1 MSAERTGPSRRI
13 TLAWML
19 AAASSPVALSGCGQ
33 KPAATTPAETKPVET
48 AGWRDL
54 ELPPVKGP
62 GYGGDPDLTDPSA
75 PWPLTMKPGER
86 EIARITADLIAPAD
100 EVSPGAGAIG
110 VDAFIDEWV
119 SAPYPSQ
126 QEDRALILSGLA
138 WFDAES
144 RRRFKNSF
152 AAISEAE
159 RREILDD
166 IAFKDR
172 IKPGYD
178 QPAAFFSRLRALV
191 LAGFYTSPEGV
202 ADIGYIGNT
211 PIVGDYPGPTPEAL
225 EHLRAALANLGLPS
239 SAE

>member
-1 MSAERTGPSRRI
+1 MSAERTGPSRRATI
-13 TLAWML
+13 AWML
-19 AAASSPVALSGCGQ
+19 AAASGPLALSGCGP
-33 KPAATTPAETKPVET
+33 KPAETPSEET
-48 AGWRDL
+48 GGWRDL
-54 ELPPVKGP
+54 KPPPVKGP
-62 GYGGDPDLTDPSA
+62 GYGADPDLTDPST
-75 PWPLTMKPGER
+75 PWPLTMKSGER
-86 EIARITADLIAPAD
+86 EAVRILADLIAPAD

-126 QEDRALILSGLA
+126 REDRALILSGLA
-138 WFDAES
+138 WLDAES
-144 RRRFKNSF
+144 RGRFDENF
-152 AAISEAE
+152 AAAADAQ

-172 IKPGYD
+172 VKAGYE

-225 EHLRAALANLGLPS
+225 DHLQTVLATLGLPS
-239 SAE
+239 PGE